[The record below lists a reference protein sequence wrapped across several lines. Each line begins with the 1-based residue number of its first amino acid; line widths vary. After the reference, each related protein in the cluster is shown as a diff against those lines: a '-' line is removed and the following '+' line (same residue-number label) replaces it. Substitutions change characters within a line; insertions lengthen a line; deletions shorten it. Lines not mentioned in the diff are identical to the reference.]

1 MPKAEGGKMKKL
13 ITSLT
18 VLLLLSVISYGQLQ
32 INWQQSYGSMATDKA
47 YDIVQTEGGYLVAG
61 AAYSGG
67 GQVNCTIDG
76 SMWLIKIDNSG
87 NLLWQKCYEHSDTY
101 RIVKAIDSPYYYLIG
116 GAMGEPY
123 PGTYNLWIAKIDSLG
138 NIIWERTLG
147 NNIGILGGDQY
158 GEATADGGVIA
169 TAQIDSQGG
178 DITTWHG
185 WYDGW
190 VIKLDSLGNTEWDFS
205 IGSSTHTEYIR
216 HYTD

>member
-1 MPKAEGGKMKKL
+1 MKKL

-32 INWQQSYGSMATDKA
+32 INCQQCYGGMGK
-47 YDIVQTEGGYLVAG
+47 DIAHDIAKIDGGYLVAG
-61 AAYSGG
+61 FTNSNSGL
-67 GQVNCTIDG
+67 VNCNVNDYG
-76 SMWLIKIDNSG
+76 LMWLIKVNNVG
-87 NLLWQKCYEHSDTY
+87 ELLWQKCYEYSDAF
-101 RIVKAIDSPYYYLIG
+101 RIVKAIGSSHYYLIG
-116 GAMGEPY
+116 GSWSDDDPF
-123 PGTYNLWIAKIDSLG
+123 PGTYNLGIKKIDTLG
-138 NIIWERTLG
+138 NIIWEKALG
-147 NNIGILGGDQY
+147 NTIGILGGDQY